1 MRSIVILVLI
11 QLPWQLYAQCP
22 KYDKA
27 MRKGDEYLHQKEPDF
42 DKALIEFQ
50 IAQIAARE
58 CRLAGDKSEQAR
70 QKLDS
75 VFIGLK
81 LRRDQALAAKR
92 QAELAESAT
101 RAALKTAEESRAK
114 EQAARVTADALR
126 HETEKQKEQADLFAR
141 EAEREKNLNSSLNMA
156 LQSTLTED
164 SLIKTKNAV
173 EAYHSNRKYN
183 DGKWMPEITRAL
195 LGSIPGNSIR
205 SLLQFNSGILDIFK
219 IGSGIYL
226 VTDSGELRKFEKGT
240 GYKLWS
246 DQHFYYVNNSWTFDS
261 VTSRLSLMSKNN
273 LVYFFDISADTVR
286 FAGTASI
293 EEGRFPLASQDCR
306 LYPEGIYKISND
318 STKQKFL
325 FPTRP
330 LASAFAVSPGRNI
343 MAVGTGEG
351 WLEVFEEVSN
361 PIFSGQ
367 FQLEHTRINDI
378 GFDGNSEFIATAGND
393 GHLRLNK
400 VEYILTRAPID
411 LNIGAWVNAILFLD
425 SKELLVGTRDGSL
438 YHLNYDQETLAEQ
451 CKRMLEKTR
460 GNIKYRK

>member
-1 MRSIVILVLI
+1 MRSIVFLVLI
-11 QLPWQLYAQCP
+11 QLPWQLYAQCH
-22 KYDKA
+22 KYDNA
-27 MRKGDEYLHQKEPDF
+27 MRMGEEYLYQKEPDF

-58 CRLAGDKSEQAR
+58 CRLPGDKSERAR
-70 QKLDS
+70 RKIDS

-81 LRRDQALAAKR
+81 LRRDQALAAKQR
-92 QAELAESAT
+92 AEIADFET
-101 RAALKTAEESRAK
+101 KKALKAEKKSRATAIAEQKKSDSLRK
-114 EQAARVTADALR
+114 EA
-126 HETEKQKEQADLFAR
+126 EKQKEQADLFAS
-141 EAEREKNLNSSLNMA
+141 EVEKEKNLNSSLNMA

-205 SLLQFNSGILDIFK
+205 SLLKFHSGIIDIFR
-219 IGSGIYL
+219 IGGAIYL
-226 VTDSGELRKFEKGT
+226 VTDSGELRKFEKGM

-246 DQHFYYVNNSWTFDS
+246 DQRFYYVNNSWVFDS
-261 VTSRLSLMSKNN
+261 VTNRLSLMSKNN
-273 LVYFFDISADTVR
+273 LVFLFDMSSDTIR

-293 EEGRFPLASQDCR
+293 EKGRFPLASQDCR
-306 LYPEGIYKISND
+306 LYPEGIYKISSD
-318 STKQKFL
+318 SIEQKFL
-325 FPTRP
+325 FPARP

-361 PIFSGQ
+361 PVFSGQ

-378 GFDGNSEFIATAGND
+378 GFDGNNEFIATAGND

-411 LNIGAWVNAILFLD
+411 LNIGSWVNAILFLD
-425 SKELLVGTRDGSL
+425 SKEMLIGTRDGSL
-438 YHLNYDQETLAEQ
+438 YHLNYDQEKLAEQ
-451 CKRMLEKTR
+451 CRRMLEKTR